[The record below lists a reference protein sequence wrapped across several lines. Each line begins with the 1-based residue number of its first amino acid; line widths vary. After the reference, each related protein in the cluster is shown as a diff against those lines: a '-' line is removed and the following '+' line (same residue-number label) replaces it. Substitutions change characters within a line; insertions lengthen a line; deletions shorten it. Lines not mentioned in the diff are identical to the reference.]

1 MSHGYLIISHVKM
14 SKSAVTFNRW
24 NSITKSTWSFQVFNK
39 YNDELN
45 NMTWAH
51 AGASKSIY
59 KNLGLM
65 GAKWKDPASKYFEFD
80 VPKGEEAFLDLQS
93 WSNSFNNFH
102 NWVNLNSLMAIS
114 SNLETY
120 IATVVSL
127 ALESNPG
134 ILFDSPKSI
143 DGVVLLKKG
152 AKKSDFNQNIITSV
166 TKGDWNSRVSAFKKT
181 FGDTS
186 SVVNFKIG
194 DLEKIRNLRNK
205 VGHAFGR
212 DIDGS
217 RNHEVKEI
225 LTIESL
231 SDVKLKKYQKLIWS
245 TAKSIDVYLLNNH
258 IGEFQAISFYH
269 RLFDSIRK
277 DIHQSEKAIILKK
290 KLGRFGD
297 IVGKEFCKGLVLY
310 YEEI

>member
-1 MSHGYLIISHVKM
+1 M
-14 SKSAVTFNRW
+14 SKSTVTFNRW

-45 NMTWAH
+45 NMIWAQT
-51 AGASKSIY
+51 GASKSVY
-59 KNLGLM
+59 GNLVLTS
-65 GAKWKDPASKYFEFD
+65 AEWTDPASKYFSFD
-80 VPKGEEAFLDLQS
+80 VPKGEEAFLDLKS

-134 ILFDSPKSI
+134 ILFASPKSI
-143 DGVVLLKKG
+143 DGVILLKKG
-152 AKKSDFNQNIITSV
+152 AKKTDINQILITSI
-166 TKGDWNSRVSAFKKT
+166 TKGDWQSRVNAFIKT
-181 FGDTS
+181 FGDTAS
-186 SVVNFKIG
+186 TINFKIG

-225 LTIESL
+225 LKIESL
-231 SDVKLKKYQKLIWS
+231 NDAKLKKFQRLIWS

-258 IGEFQAISFYH
+258 IGEFQAISYYH
-269 RLFDSIRK
+269 RLFESLRK
-277 DIHQSEKAIILKK
+277 DIHQSERAIILKK
-290 KLGRFGD
+290 KLGGFGD
-297 IVGKEFCKGLVLY
+297 VVGKEFCKGLVKY